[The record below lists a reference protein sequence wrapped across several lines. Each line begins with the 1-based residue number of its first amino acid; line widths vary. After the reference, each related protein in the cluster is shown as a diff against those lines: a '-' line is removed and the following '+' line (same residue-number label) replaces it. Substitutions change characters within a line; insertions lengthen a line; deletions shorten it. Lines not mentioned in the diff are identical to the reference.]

1 MDSKPAI
8 ELAKNLVHHERSK
21 HIDARFHFI
30 REKVAEK
37 KVKLIHVKSRD
48 QIADMFTKP
57 LSKLLLYRFM
67 EMIGIKNGNQ
77 IRD

>member
-30 REKVAEK
+30 REVAEK

-67 EMIGIKNGNQ
+67 EMIGMKNGNQ